1 MKPQL
6 KLIIGLQKE
15 RRRQNMPGKKEKKEG
30 SRMKKFFGME
40 KVLLSL
46 FWQQYYSGL
55 CKCWKITHFKCWN
68 LERTRNDIYINQEA
82 ESMNVKGHNYPHLQT
97 FYILFQT

>member
-30 SRMKKFFGME
+30 SRMKKFFRAFWDGKSALE
-40 KVLLSL
+40 LVLATII
-46 FWQQYYSGL
+46 FWV
-55 CKCWKITHFKCWN
+55 
-68 LERTRNDIYINQEA
+68 
-82 ESMNVKGHNYPHLQT
+82 M
-97 FYILFQT
+97 